1 MKDVQK
7 CRIFYPTFLDD
18 LLLPQTADERLEDN
32 IRCQVLTDHSIDH
45 FYINEFVPGILQKR
59 TSL

>member
-7 CRIFYPTFLDD
+7 CRIFSPTFLDD
-18 LLLPQTADERLEDN
+18 LLLPQTADERLGDN

-45 FYINEFVPGILQKR
+45 F
-59 TSL
+59 